1 MTVEELQIVISA
13 QTKSAKSELNSVKNE
28 VTGLKNHV
36 DKVTGSIGNSFKSI
50 RNIVAGLGI
59 ASLIKSTILGNV
71 DAAIKR
77 VDTLSNYSR
86 VMSNLGVGSVQ
97 ANASVQK
104 LSNKLIGLPTTLD
117 DASGAVQRFTSVNSN
132 ISRSTDMFLA
142 LNNAILAGG
151 ASSEIQ
157 KSALEQLSQ
166 SYAKGKPDMFEWRSA
181 MTAMPAQMKQVAE
194 AMGFVN
200 ASALGE
206 ALRNGTVSMDQFMN
220 TLMQLNTQGI
230 NGYQSFEEQARNA
243 TGGIST
249 SIANMRTAI
258 VRCMSE
264 VMNTIGQSNIAGFF
278 TNIAKA
284 INSCVPYVVAFTK
297 VVMVAVGY
305 LTALFGGKSKKLS
318 SSFGGVSNNAKKAA
332 GNTGALA
339 KKMNDASDSSQKLSK
354 GASGTGRGL
363 KKAAGN
369 ASKLKKELKGA
380 LAGFDAINNINSS
393 NGSSDPSSGGSGG
406 AGGSGGDIGGFSMD
420 DSGAEEQKGLLEEV
434 DKQLEEIKKKV
445 AEFFQPL
452 KQSWD
457 KFGAPMIAAAVY
469 AFNGVKNLLM
479 EIGKS
484 MYTVWE
490 NGTGAKTVE
499 LILKIFTNIF
509 KIIGNISQGLA
520 DAWNTAG
527 LGDSIIQ
534 HLWNIFNSIL
544 KIINEIL
551 KIVRDVTK
559 AIDWTA
565 VLGAVDVVLIIID
578 GLFSFIA
585 DNVGRI
591 LGILSVIAGLSLF
604 STLAGILGTV
614 ITQIQLAVGV
624 FSGWASLATALSGA
638 FGILPQIFASIV
650 MAVNPVNII
659 IGAVIATVVD
669 LWQKSKSFRDDIVS
683 ILGNIATI
691 VQKVFMNIVAP
702 IIDTVGKIIMD
713 FVGDVLKP
721 LWNAWENVFQSI
733 MGLLS
738 DFLKFA
744 TPIFSTILDI
754 LGPVF
759 ELALTLLRGVFDMV
773 FAAIRGIIERADKTI
788 CERVNNIREFFRN
801 LGEWMEGTFGFK
813 WKNVFETVKNAV
825 KAFRDYVG
833 PIINSLEVVFLGLTS
848 FISGVFSGNWRRAW
862 FGVRQ
867 IFESI
872 VSGLSHI
879 FKAPLNFM
887 IDRINKFL
895 SGIGKIKIPDW
906 VPGVGGKGFSIPR
919 IPRLAKGGIV
929 SASTIANIG
938 EAGTEAVIPL
948 QRNTQ
953 GLDMIAEKISERLSL
968 SQNDGTG
975 ATYVIKLVLDDGR
988 VITKMVIETIS
999 RTMKHAQES
1008 LYLTIR
1014 RWNEWQMKRKSR

>member
-1 MTVEELQIVISA
+1 M
-13 QTKSAKSELNSVKNE
+13 KNE

-206 ALRNGTVSMDQFMN
+206 ALRNGTVSMDQFMD
-220 TLMQLNTQGI
+220 TIMKLNTQGI

-243 TGGIST
+243 TGGIAT

-258 VRCMSE
+258 VRCMSD

-332 GNTGALA
+332 GNTGVLA

-393 NGSSDPSSGGSGG
+393 NGSSDPSSGDSGGSGG

-420 DSGAEEQKGLLEEV
+420 DSGAKEQKGLLEEV

-650 MAVNPVNII
+650 MAVNPVNVI

-691 VQKVFMNIVAP
+691 VQKVFLNIVAP

-713 FVGDVLKP
+713 FVETVLKP

-759 ELALTLLRGVFDMV
+759 KLALTVLRGVFDMV

-833 PIINSLEVVFLGLTS
+833 PIINSLEVVFLGLTN

-887 IDRINKFL
+887 IDGINKFL
-895 SGIGKIKIPDW
+895 SGIGKVKIPDW
-906 VPGVGGKGFSIPR
+906 VPGVGGKGFSIPK

-988 VITKMVIETIS
+988 VITKMVIDNIKDYEA
-999 RTMKHAQES
+999 RTGKPVFD
-1008 LYLTIR
+1008 Y
-1014 RWNEWQMKRKSR
+1014 

>member
-206 ALRNGTVSMDQFMN
+206 ALRNGTVSMDQFMD
-220 TLMQLNTQGI
+220 TIMKLNTQGI

-243 TGGIST
+243 TGGIAT

-258 VRCMSE
+258 VRCMSD

-339 KKMNDASDSSQKLSK
+339 KNMNDASNSSQKLSK
-354 GASGTGRGL
+354 GAGGTGSGL

-393 NGSSDPSSGGSGG
+393 NSSSDPSSGDSGGSGG

-420 DSGAEEQKGLLEEV
+420 DSGAKEQKGLLEEV

-551 KIVRDVTK
+551 KIVRDITK

-565 VLGAVDVVLIIID
+565 VLGAVDVVLGIID

-585 DNVGRI
+585 DNVGLI
-591 LGILSVIAGLSLF
+591 LGILSAIAGLSLF

-650 MAVNPVNII
+650 MAVNPVNVI

-691 VQKVFMNIVAP
+691 VQKVFLNIVAP

-713 FVGDVLKP
+713 FVETVLKP

-754 LGPVF
+754 LGPIF
-759 ELALTLLRGVFDMV
+759 KLALTLLRGVFDMV

-833 PIINSLEVVFLGLTS
+833 PIINSLEVIFMGLTN

-887 IDRINKFL
+887 IDGINKFL

-988 VITKMVIETIS
+988 VITKMVIDNIKDYEA
-999 RTMKHAQES
+999 RTGKPVFD
-1008 LYLTIR
+1008 Y
-1014 RWNEWQMKRKSR
+1014 

>member
-1 MTVEELQIVISA
+1 
-13 QTKSAKSELNSVKNE
+13 
-28 VTGLKNHV
+28 
-36 DKVTGSIGNSFKSI
+36 
-50 RNIVAGLGI
+50 
-59 ASLIKSTILGNV
+59 
-71 DAAIKR
+71 
-77 VDTLSNYSR
+77 
-86 VMSNLGVGSVQ
+86 
-97 ANASVQK
+97 
-104 LSNKLIGLPTTLD
+104 
-117 DASGAVQRFTSVNSN
+117 
-132 ISRSTDMFLA
+132 
-142 LNNAILAGG
+142 
-151 ASSEIQ
+151 
-157 KSALEQLSQ
+157 
-166 SYAKGKPDMFEWRSA
+166 
-181 MTAMPAQMKQVAE
+181 
-194 AMGFVN
+194 
-200 ASALGE
+200 
-206 ALRNGTVSMDQFMN
+206 MN
-220 TLMQLNTQGI
+220 
-230 NGYQSFEEQARNA
+230 
-243 TGGIST
+243 
-249 SIANMRTAI
+249 
-258 VRCMSE
+258 
-264 VMNTIGQSNIAGFF
+264 
-278 TNIAKA
+278 
-284 INSCVPYVVAFTK
+284 
-297 VVMVAVGY
+297 
-305 LTALFGGKSKKLS
+305 
-318 SSFGGVSNNAKKAA
+318 
-332 GNTGALA
+332 
-339 KKMNDASDSSQKLSK
+339 
-354 GASGTGRGL
+354 
-363 KKAAGN
+363 
-369 ASKLKKELKGA
+369 GA
-380 LAGFDAINNINSS
+380 LAGFDAINNINSNNS
-393 NGSSDPSSGGSGG
+393 SSDPSSGGSGG
-406 AGGSGGDIGGFSMD
+406 SGGVGGSGGIGDIGSIGADAFDTGSMT
-420 DSGAEEQKGLLEEV
+420 APLEEV

-527 LGDSIIQ
+527 LGDFIIQ
-534 HLWNIFNSIL
+534 HIWNIFNSVL

-551 KIVRDVTK
+551 KIVRDITK
-559 AIDWTA
+559 AIDWTV

-591 LGILSVIAGLSLF
+591 LGVLSVIAGLSLF
-604 STLAGILGTV
+604 STIAGILGTV
-614 ITQIQLAVGV
+614 VTQIQIAVGV

-650 MAVNPVNII
+650 MAVNPVNVI

-669 LWQKSKSFRDDIVS
+669 LWQKSKSFRNDIVS

-691 VQKVFMNIVAP
+691 VQKVFLNIVAP
-702 IIDTVGKIIMD
+702 IIDTVGKIIKD
-713 FVGDVLKP
+713 FVDMVLKP

-738 DFLKFA
+738 DFLKVA

-754 LGPVF
+754 LGPIF
-759 ELALTLLRGVFDMV
+759 ELALTVLRGTFDMV
-773 FAAIRGIIERADKTI
+773 FSAIRGIIELADKTI

-825 KAFRDYVG
+825 KAFRDYMG
-833 PIINSLEVVFLGLTS
+833 PIINSVQVIFLGLTS
-848 FISGVFSGNWRRAW
+848 FISGVFSHNWRRAW

-872 VSGLSHI
+872 TSGLVNI

-887 IDRINKFL
+887 IDGINKFL

-906 VPGVGGKGFSIPR
+906 VPGVGGNGFSIPR

-968 SQNDGTG
+968 SQNDGQG

-988 VITKMVIETIS
+988 VITKMVIDNIKDYEA
-999 RTMKHAQES
+999 RTGKPVFD
-1008 LYLTIR
+1008 Y
-1014 RWNEWQMKRKSR
+1014 

>member
-339 KKMNDASDSSQKLSK
+339 KNMNDASNSSQKLSK
-354 GASGTGRGL
+354 GAGGTGSGL

-393 NGSSDPSSGGSGG
+393 NGSSDPSSGGSGGSGG

-551 KIVRDVTK
+551 KIVRDITK
-559 AIDWTA
+559 AIDWTV
-565 VLGAVDVVLIIID
+565 VLGAVNVVLSIID

-585 DNVGRI
+585 DNVGLI
-591 LGILSVIAGLSLF
+591 LGILSAIAGLSLF

-650 MAVNPVNII
+650 MAVNPVNVI

-691 VQKVFMNIVAP
+691 VQKVFLNIVAP

-713 FVGDVLKP
+713 FVETVLKP

-754 LGPVF
+754 LGPIF
-759 ELALTLLRGVFDMV
+759 KLALTLLRGVFDMV

-825 KAFRDYVG
+825 KAFRDCMG
-833 PIINSLEVVFLGLTS
+833 PIISSVQVIFMGLTN

-887 IDRINKFL
+887 IDGINKFL

-988 VITKMVIETIS
+988 VITKMVIDNIKDYEA
-999 RTMKHAQES
+999 RTGKPVFD
-1008 LYLTIR
+1008 Y
-1014 RWNEWQMKRKSR
+1014 

>member
-339 KKMNDASDSSQKLSK
+339 KNMNDASNSSQKLSK

-393 NGSSDPSSGGSGG
+393 NGSSDPSSGGSGGSGG

-490 NGTGAKTVE
+490 NSTGAKTVE

-551 KIVRDVTK
+551 KIVRDITK
-559 AIDWTA
+559 AIDWTV
-565 VLGAVDVVLIIID
+565 VLGAVNVVLSIID

-585 DNVGRI
+585 DNVGLI
-591 LGILSVIAGLSLF
+591 LGILSAIAGLSLF

-691 VQKVFMNIVAP
+691 VQKVFLNIVAP
-702 IIDTVGKIIMD
+702 IIDTVGGIIMD
-713 FVGDVLKP
+713 FVDTVLKP

-759 ELALTLLRGVFDMV
+759 KLALTLLRGVFDMV

-833 PIINSLEVVFLGLTS
+833 PIINSLEVIFLGLTN

-887 IDRINKFL
+887 IDGINKFL

-988 VITKMVIETIS
+988 VITKMVIDNIKDYEA
-999 RTMKHAQES
+999 RTGKPVFD
-1008 LYLTIR
+1008 Y
-1014 RWNEWQMKRKSR
+1014 

>member
-59 ASLIKSTILGNV
+59 ASLIKSTILSNV

-86 VMSNLGVGSVQ
+86 VMSNLGAGSVQ
-97 ANASVQK
+97 ANASIQK

-206 ALRNGTVSMDQFMN
+206 SLRNGTVSMDQFMD
-220 TLMQLNTQGI
+220 TIMKLNTQGI

-243 TGGIST
+243 TGGIAT

-258 VRCMSE
+258 VRGMSD

-284 INSCVPYVVAFTK
+284 INSCIPYVVAFTK

-339 KKMNDASDSSQKLSK
+339 KNMNNASNSSQKLSK
-354 GASGTGRGL
+354 GASGTGSGL

-369 ASKLKKELKGA
+369 ASKLKKELNGA

-406 AGGSGGDIGGFSMD
+406 SGGVGGSGGDIGGFSMD

-551 KIVRDVTK
+551 KIVRDITK
-559 AIDWTA
+559 AIDWTI
-565 VLGAVDVVLIIID
+565 VLGAVNVVLGIID

-585 DNVGRI
+585 DNVGLI
-591 LGILSVIAGLSLF
+591 LGILSAIAGLSLF

-614 ITQIQLAVGV
+614 VTQIQLAVGI
-624 FSGWASLATALSGA
+624 FAGWTSLATALSGA

-650 MAVNPVNII
+650 MAVNPVNVI

-691 VQKVFMNIVAP
+691 VQKVFINIVAP
-702 IIDTVGKIIMD
+702 VISTVAGIIKD
-713 FVGDVLKP
+713 FVNMVLKP
-721 LWNAWENVFQSI
+721 LWNVWETVFKDI
-733 MGLLS
+733 MGIVS
-738 DFLKFA
+738 DLLKFV

-754 LGPVF
+754 LGPIF
-759 ELALTLLRGVFDMV
+759 QLSLTHLQGTFRIV
-773 FAAIRGIIERADKTI
+773 FAAIGGIIQGAGAVIHAVVDG
-788 CERVNNIREFFRN
+788 IRGFFN
-801 LGEWMEGTFGFK
+801 GLGTWMEVTFGFK
-813 WKNVFETVKNAV
+813 WKNVFEAVKNIV
-825 KAFRDYVG
+825 KAFRDYMG
-833 PIINSLEVVFLGLTS
+833 PIISSVQVIFMGLAN
-848 FISGVFSGNWRRAW
+848 FIGGVFSGNWKRAW
-862 FGVRQ
+862 LGVKQ
-867 IFESI
+867 IFEGI
-872 VSGLSHI
+872 VSGLGAI

-887 IDRINKFL
+887 IDGINKFL

-906 VPGVGGKGFSIPR
+906 VPGVGGKGFSIPK

-988 VITKMVIETIS
+988 VITKMVIDNIKDYEA
-999 RTMKHAQES
+999 RTGKPVFD
-1008 LYLTIR
+1008 Y
-1014 RWNEWQMKRKSR
+1014 

>member
-1 MTVEELQIVISA
+1 M
-13 QTKSAKSELNSVKNE
+13 KNE
-28 VTGLKNHV
+28 VTSLKNHV

-117 DASGAVQRFTSVNSN
+117 DASGAVQRFTSVNGN

-243 TGGIST
+243 TGGIAT

-297 VVMVAVGY
+297 VIMVAVGY

-339 KKMNDASDSSQKLSK
+339 KKMSDASDSSQKLSK
-354 GASGTGRGL
+354 GASGTGSGL

-393 NGSSDPSSGGSGG
+393 NGSSDPSSGGSDGSGG

-420 DSGAEEQKGLLEEV
+420 DGGAKEQKGLLEEV

-479 EIGKS
+479 DIGKS

-509 KIIGNISQGLA
+509 KIIGNITQGLA

-551 KIVRDVTK
+551 KIVRDITK
-559 AIDWTA
+559 AIDWTV
-565 VLGAVDVVLIIID
+565 VLGAVNVVLSIID

-650 MAVNPVNII
+650 MAVNPVNVI

-691 VQKVFMNIVAP
+691 VQKVFLNIVAP
-702 IIDTVGKIIMD
+702 IIDTVGRIIMD
-713 FVGDVLKP
+713 FVDTVLKP

-754 LGPVF
+754 LGPIF
-759 ELALTLLRGVFDMV
+759 KLALTLLRGVFDMV

-813 WKNVFETVKNAV
+813 WKNVFETVKNVV
-825 KAFRDYVG
+825 KVFRDFMG
-833 PIINSLEVVFLGLTS
+833 PIINSLEVIFMGLTN
-848 FISGVFSGNWRRAW
+848 FISGAFSGNWRRAW

-887 IDRINKFL
+887 IDGINKFL

-968 SQNDGTG
+968 PQNDGTG

-988 VITKMVIETIS
+988 VITKMVIDNIKDYEA
-999 RTMKHAQES
+999 RTGKPVFD
-1008 LYLTIR
+1008 Y
-1014 RWNEWQMKRKSR
+1014 

>member
-28 VTGLKNHV
+28 VTSLKNHV

-59 ASLIKSTILGNV
+59 ASLIKSTILGNI

-97 ANASVQK
+97 ANASIQK

-117 DASGAVQRFTSVNSN
+117 DASGAVQRFTSVNGN

-243 TGGIST
+243 TGGIAT

-258 VRCMSE
+258 VRGMSD

-284 INSCVPYVVAFTK
+284 INSCIPYVVAFTK

-354 GASGTGRGL
+354 GASGTGSGL

-393 NGSSDPSSGGSGG
+393 NGSSDPSSGDSGGSGG

-420 DSGAEEQKGLLEEV
+420 DSGAKEQKGLLEEV

-578 GLFSFIA
+578 KLFSFIA

-650 MAVNPVNII
+650 MAVNPVNVI

-691 VQKVFMNIVAP
+691 VQKVFLNIVAP

-713 FVGDVLKP
+713 FVDTVLKP
-721 LWNAWENVFQSI
+721 LWSAWENVFQSI

-754 LGPVF
+754 LGPIF
-759 ELALTLLRGVFDMV
+759 KLALTLLRGTFDMV
-773 FAAIRGIIERADKTI
+773 FAAIRGIIELADKTI

-825 KAFRDYVG
+825 KVFRDYVG

-887 IDRINKFL
+887 IDGINKFL
-895 SGIGKIKIPDW
+895 SSIGKIKIPDW

-988 VITKMVIETIS
+988 VITKMVIDNIKDYEA
-999 RTMKHAQES
+999 RTGKPVFD
-1008 LYLTIR
+1008 Y
-1014 RWNEWQMKRKSR
+1014 

>member
-206 ALRNGTVSMDQFMN
+206 ALRNGTVSMDQFMD
-220 TLMQLNTQGI
+220 TIMKLNTQGI

-243 TGGIST
+243 TGGIAT

-258 VRCMSE
+258 VRCMSD

-339 KKMNDASDSSQKLSK
+339 KNMNDASNSSQKLSK
-354 GASGTGRGL
+354 GAGGTGSGL

-406 AGGSGGDIGGFSMD
+406 SGGVGGSGGDIGGFSMD

-650 MAVNPVNII
+650 MAVNPVNVI

-691 VQKVFMNIVAP
+691 VQKVFLNIVAP

-713 FVGDVLKP
+713 FVETVLKP

-754 LGPVF
+754 LGPIF
-759 ELALTLLRGVFDMV
+759 KLALTLLRGVFDMV

-825 KAFRDYVG
+825 KAFRDCMG
-833 PIINSLEVVFLGLTS
+833 PIISSVQVIFMGLTN

-887 IDRINKFL
+887 IDGINKFL

-968 SQNDGTG
+968 PQNDGTG

-988 VITKMVIETIS
+988 VITKMVIDNIKDYEA
-999 RTMKHAQES
+999 RTGKPVFD
-1008 LYLTIR
+1008 Y
-1014 RWNEWQMKRKSR
+1014 

>member
-1 MTVEELQIVISA
+1 M
-13 QTKSAKSELNSVKNE
+13 KNE

-59 ASLIKSTILGNV
+59 ASLIKSTILSNV

-86 VMSNLGVGSVQ
+86 VMSNLGAGSVQ
-97 ANASVQK
+97 ANASIQK

-206 ALRNGTVSMDQFMN
+206 SLRNGTVSMDQFMD
-220 TLMQLNTQGI
+220 TIMKLNTQGI

-243 TGGIST
+243 TGGIAT

-258 VRCMSE
+258 VRGMSD

-284 INSCVPYVVAFTK
+284 INSCIPYVVAFTK

-339 KKMNDASDSSQKLSK
+339 KNMNNASNSSQKLSK
-354 GASGTGRGL
+354 GASGTGSGL

-369 ASKLKKELKGA
+369 ASKLKKELNGA

-406 AGGSGGDIGGFSMD
+406 SGGVGGSGGDIGGFSMD

-551 KIVRDVTK
+551 KIVRDITK
-559 AIDWTA
+559 AIDWTI
-565 VLGAVDVVLIIID
+565 VLGAVNVVLGIID

-585 DNVGRI
+585 DNVGLI
-591 LGILSVIAGLSLF
+591 LGILSAIAGLSLF

-614 ITQIQLAVGV
+614 VTQIQLAVGI
-624 FSGWASLATALSGA
+624 FAEWTSLATALSGA

-650 MAVNPVNII
+650 MAVNPVNVI

-691 VQKVFMNIVAP
+691 VQKVFINIVAP
-702 IIDTVGKIIMD
+702 VISTVAGIIKD
-713 FVGDVLKP
+713 FVNMVLKP
-721 LWNAWENVFQSI
+721 LWNVWETVFKDI
-733 MGLLS
+733 MGIVS
-738 DFLKFA
+738 DLLKFV

-754 LGPVF
+754 LGPIF
-759 ELALTLLRGVFDMV
+759 QLSLTHLQGTFRIV
-773 FAAIRGIIERADKTI
+773 FAAIGGIIQGAGAVIHAVVDG
-788 CERVNNIREFFRN
+788 IRGFFN
-801 LGEWMEGTFGFK
+801 GLGTWMEVTFGFK
-813 WKNVFETVKNAV
+813 WKNVFEAVKNIV
-825 KAFRDYVG
+825 KAFRDYMG
-833 PIINSLEVVFLGLTS
+833 PIISSVQVIFMGLAN
-848 FISGVFSGNWRRAW
+848 FIGGVFSGNWKRAW
-862 FGVRQ
+862 LGVKQ
-867 IFESI
+867 IFEGI
-872 VSGLSHI
+872 VSGLGAI

-887 IDRINKFL
+887 IDGINKFL

-906 VPGVGGKGFSIPR
+906 VPGVGGKGFSIPK

-988 VITKMVIETIS
+988 VITKMVIDNIKDYEA
-999 RTMKHAQES
+999 RTGKPVFD
-1008 LYLTIR
+1008 Y
-1014 RWNEWQMKRKSR
+1014 

>member
-13 QTKSAKSELNSVKNE
+13 QTKSAKSELNSVKSE
-28 VTGLKNHV
+28 VTSLKNHV

-59 ASLIKSTILGNV
+59 ASIIKSTILGNV

-86 VMSNLGVGSVQ
+86 VMSNLGADSVQ

-206 ALRNGTVSMDQFMN
+206 ALRNGKVSMDQFMD
-220 TLMQLNTQGI
+220 TIMKLNTQGI

-243 TGGIST
+243 TGGIAT

-258 VRCMSE
+258 VRGMSD

-284 INSCVPYVVAFTK
+284 INSCIPYVVAFTK

-339 KKMNDASDSSQKLSK
+339 KNMNSASNSSQKLSK
-354 GASGTGRGL
+354 GASGTGSGL

-369 ASKLKKELKGA
+369 ASKLKKELNGA

-393 NGSSDPSSGGSGG
+393 NSSSDPSSGGSDGSGG

-420 DSGAEEQKGLLEEV
+420 DSDAKEQKGLLEEV
-434 DKQLEEIKKKV
+434 DQQLEEIKKKV

-520 DAWNTAG
+520 DAWNTFG

-591 LGILSVIAGLSLF
+591 LGVLSAIAGLSLF
-604 STLAGILGTV
+604 STIAGILGTV
-614 ITQIQLAVGV
+614 VTQIQLAVGI
-624 FSGWASLATALSGA
+624 FAGWTSLATAFSGA

-650 MAVNPVNII
+650 MAIDPVTVI
-659 IGAVIATVVD
+659 IGLVIATVVD
-669 LWQKSKSFRDDIVS
+669 LWNKSKSFRDDIVS

-691 VQKVFMNIVAP
+691 VQKVFLNIVAP
-702 IIDTVGKIIMD
+702 IIETVGDIIGD
-713 FVGDVLKP
+713 FVDMVLKP

-733 MGLLS
+733 MGLVS
-738 DFLKFA
+738 DFLKFV

-759 ELALTLLRGVFDMV
+759 KLALTILKGVFDIV
-773 FAAIRGIIERADKTI
+773 FAAIGGIVERVGKTI

-813 WKNVFETVKNAV
+813 WKNVFETVKNVV
-825 KAFRDYVG
+825 KAFRDYMG
-833 PIINSLEVVFLGLTS
+833 PIINSVQVIFMGLAN
-848 FISGVFSGNWRRAW
+848 FIGGVFSGNWRKAW
-862 FGVRQ
+862 VGVKQ
-867 IFESI
+867 IFEGI
-872 VSGLSHI
+872 VSGLGNI

-887 IDRINKFL
+887 IDGINKFL
-895 SGIGKIKIPDW
+895 SGIGKVKIPDW
-906 VPGVGGKGFSIPR
+906 VPGVGGKGFSIPK

-968 SQNDGTG
+968 SQNDGQG

-988 VITKMVIETIS
+988 VITKMVIDNIKDYEA
-999 RTMKHAQES
+999 RTGKPVFD
-1008 LYLTIR
+1008 Y
-1014 RWNEWQMKRKSR
+1014 

>member
-59 ASLIKSTILGNV
+59 ASLIKSTILGNI

-86 VMSNLGVGSVQ
+86 VMSNLGADSVQ

-117 DASGAVQRFTSVNSN
+117 DASGAVQRFTAVNGN

-243 TGGIST
+243 TGGIAT

-258 VRCMSE
+258 VRGMSD

-284 INSCVPYVVAFTK
+284 INSCIPYVVAFTK

-354 GASGTGRGL
+354 GASGTGSGL

-369 ASKLKKELKGA
+369 ASKLKKELNGA

-393 NGSSDPSSGGSGG
+393 NSSSDPSSGGSDGSGG

-420 DSGAEEQKGLLEEV
+420 DSGAKEQKGLLEEV

-490 NGTGAKTVE
+490 NGTGAKTIE

-520 DAWNTAG
+520 DAWNSFG
-527 LGDSIIQ
+527 LGDLIIQ
-534 HLWNIFNSIL
+534 RLWNIFNSIL

-551 KIVRDVTK
+551 KIVRDITK
-559 AIDWTA
+559 AINWT
-565 VLGAVDVVLIIID
+565 VVLVAVYGVLSIID

-585 DNVGRI
+585 DNVG
-591 LGILSVIAGLSLF
+591 LILSILSAIAGLSLF

-650 MAVNPVNII
+650 MAVNPVNVI
-659 IGAVIATVVD
+659 IGAVIATVAD
-669 LWQKSKSFRDDIVS
+669 LWKKSEDFRDDIVS

-691 VQKVFMNIVAP
+691 VQKVFLNIVAP
-702 IIDTVGKIIMD
+702 IIDTVGKIIDD
-713 FVGDVLKP
+713 FVETVLTP

-754 LGPVF
+754 LGPIF
-759 ELALTLLRGVFDMV
+759 KLALTLLRGTFDMV
-773 FAAIRGIIERADKTI
+773 FAAIRGIIELADKTI
-788 CERVNNIREFFRN
+788 CERVNSIREFFRN

-813 WKNVFETVKNAV
+813 WKNVFETVKNV
-825 KAFRDYVG
+825 VRAFRDYMG

-867 IFESI
+867 IFEGI
-872 VSGLSHI
+872 VSGLENI

-887 IDRINKFL
+887 IDGINKFL

-906 VPGVGGKGFSIPR
+906 VPGVGGKGFSVPK

-988 VITKMVIETIS
+988 VITKMVIDNIKDYEA
-999 RTMKHAQES
+999 RTGKPVFD
-1008 LYLTIR
+1008 Y
-1014 RWNEWQMKRKSR
+1014 

>member
-206 ALRNGTVSMDQFMN
+206 ALRNGTVSMDQFMD
-220 TLMQLNTQGI
+220 TIMKLNTQGI

-243 TGGIST
+243 TGGIAT

-406 AGGSGGDIGGFSMD
+406 SGGAGGSGGDIGGFSMD

-469 AFNGVKNLLM
+469 AFNGVKNLLS

-650 MAVNPVNII
+650 MAVNPVNVI

-691 VQKVFMNIVAP
+691 VQKVFLNIVAP

-713 FVGDVLKP
+713 FVETVLKP

-754 LGPVF
+754 LGPIF

-887 IDRINKFL
+887 IDGINKFL

-968 SQNDGTG
+968 PQNDGTG

-988 VITKMVIETIS
+988 VITKMVIDNIKDYEA
-999 RTMKHAQES
+999 RTGKPVFD
-1008 LYLTIR
+1008 Y
-1014 RWNEWQMKRKSR
+1014 

>member
-13 QTKSAKSELNSVKNE
+13 QTKSAKSELNSVKSE
-28 VTGLKNHV
+28 VTSLKNHV

-59 ASLIKSTILGNV
+59 ASLIKSTILGNI

-97 ANASVQK
+97 ANASIQK

-117 DASGAVQRFTSVNSN
+117 DASGAVQRFTSVNGN

-243 TGGIST
+243 TGGIAT

-258 VRCMSE
+258 VRCMSD

-339 KKMNDASDSSQKLSK
+339 KNMNDASNSSQKLSK
-354 GASGTGRGL
+354 GAGGTGSGL

-369 ASKLKKELKGA
+369 ASKLKKELNGA

-393 NGSSDPSSGGSGG
+393 NSSSDPSSGGSGG
-406 AGGSGGDIGGFSMD
+406 SGGVGGSGGDIGGFSMD
-420 DSGAEEQKGLLEEV
+420 DSGAKEQKGLLEEV

-551 KIVRDVTK
+551 KIVRDITK
-559 AIDWTA
+559 AINWT
-565 VLGAVDVVLIIID
+565 VVLVAVNGVLSIID

-585 DNVGRI
+585 DNVGLILRI
-591 LGILSVIAGLSLF
+591 LSAIAGLSLF

-614 ITQIQLAVGV
+614 ITQIQLAVGI
-624 FSGWASLATALSGA
+624 FAGWTSLATALSGA

-650 MAVNPVNII
+650 MAVNPVTVI
-659 IGAVIATVVD
+659 IGVVIATVVD

-691 VQKVFMNIVAP
+691 VQKVFLNIVAP

-733 MGLLS
+733 MGLVS
-738 DFLKFA
+738 DFLKFV

-759 ELALTLLRGVFDMV
+759 KLALTILRGVFDMV
-773 FAAIRGIIERADKTI
+773 FAAIRGIIELAGKTI
-788 CERVNNIREFFRN
+788 CERVNNIRDFFRN

-813 WKNVFETVKNAV
+813 WKNVFETVKNVV
-825 KAFRDYVG
+825 KVFRDFMG

-848 FISGVFSGNWRRAW
+848 FISGVFSNNWRRAW

-867 IFESI
+867 IFEGI
-872 VSGLSHI
+872 VSGLEHI

-887 IDRINKFL
+887 IDGINKFL

-953 GLDMIAEKISERLSL
+953 GLDMIAERLIERMPV
-968 SQNDGTG
+968 QEGGGN
-975 ATYVIKLVLDDGR
+975 ATYVINLVLEDGK
-988 VITKMVIETIS
+988 VITKMVIDNIKDYEA
-999 RTMKHAQES
+999 RTGKPVFD
-1008 LYLTIR
+1008 Y
-1014 RWNEWQMKRKSR
+1014 

>member
-284 INSCVPYVVAFTK
+284 INSCIPYVVAFTK

-339 KKMNDASDSSQKLSK
+339 KNMNDASNSSQKLSK
-354 GASGTGRGL
+354 GAGGTGSGL

-393 NGSSDPSSGGSGG
+393 NGSSDPSSGGSGGSGG

-534 HLWNIFNSIL
+534 HLWNMFNSIL

-551 KIVRDVTK
+551 KIVRDITK
-559 AIDWTA
+559 AIDWTV
-565 VLGAVDVVLIIID
+565 VLGAVNVVLSIID

-585 DNVGRI
+585 DNVGLI
-591 LGILSVIAGLSLF
+591 LGILSAIAGLSLF

-650 MAVNPVNII
+650 MAVNPVNVI

-691 VQKVFMNIVAP
+691 VQKVFLNIVAP

-754 LGPVF
+754 LGPIF
-759 ELALTLLRGVFDMV
+759 KLALTVLRGVFDMV

-825 KAFRDYVG
+825 KAFRDCVG
-833 PIINSLEVVFLGLTS
+833 PIINSLEVIFLGLTN

-887 IDRINKFL
+887 IDGINKFL

-906 VPGVGGKGFSIPR
+906 VPGVGGKGFSIPK

-988 VITKMVIETIS
+988 VITKMVIDNIKDYEA
-999 RTMKHAQES
+999 RTGKPVFD
-1008 LYLTIR
+1008 Y
-1014 RWNEWQMKRKSR
+1014 

>member
-28 VTGLKNHV
+28 VTSLKNHV

-206 ALRNGTVSMDQFMN
+206 ALRNGTVSMDQFMD
-220 TLMQLNTQGI
+220 TIMKLNTQGI

-243 TGGIST
+243 TGGIAT

-258 VRCMSE
+258 VRCMSD

-339 KKMNDASDSSQKLSK
+339 KNMNDASNSSQKLSK
-354 GASGTGRGL
+354 GAGGTGSGL

-393 NGSSDPSSGGSGG
+393 NSSSDPSSGGSGGSGG

-551 KIVRDVTK
+551 KIVRDITK
-559 AIDWTA
+559 AIDWTV
-565 VLGAVDVVLIIID
+565 VLGAVNVVLGIID

-591 LGILSVIAGLSLF
+591 LGILSAIAGLSLF
-604 STLAGILGTV
+604 STLAGILSTV

-650 MAVNPVNII
+650 MAVNPVNVI

-691 VQKVFMNIVAP
+691 VQKVFLNIVAP

-713 FVGDVLKP
+713 FVETVLKP

-754 LGPVF
+754 LGPIF
-759 ELALTLLRGVFDMV
+759 KLALTVLRGVFDMV

-813 WKNVFETVKNAV
+813 WKNVFETVKNVV
-825 KAFRDYVG
+825 KAFRDFMG
-833 PIINSLEVVFLGLTS
+833 PIINSLEVIFMGLTN
-848 FISGVFSGNWRRAW
+848 FIGGVFSGNWRRAW

-887 IDRINKFL
+887 IDGINKFL

-988 VITKMVIETIS
+988 VITKMVIDNIKDYEA
-999 RTMKHAQES
+999 RTGKPVFD
-1008 LYLTIR
+1008 Y
-1014 RWNEWQMKRKSR
+1014 

>member
-28 VTGLKNHV
+28 VTSLKNHV

-206 ALRNGTVSMDQFMN
+206 ALRNGTVSMDQFMD
-220 TLMQLNTQGI
+220 TIMKLNTQGI

-243 TGGIST
+243 TGGIAT

-258 VRCMSE
+258 VRCMSD

-354 GASGTGRGL
+354 GASGTGSGL

-369 ASKLKKELKGA
+369 ASKLKKELNGA

-393 NGSSDPSSGGSGG
+393 NSSSDPSSGGSGGSGG

-650 MAVNPVNII
+650 MAVNPVNVI

-691 VQKVFMNIVAP
+691 VQKVFLNIVAP
-702 IIDTVGKIIMD
+702 IIDTVGGIIKD
-713 FVGDVLKP
+713 FVDTVLKP
-721 LWNAWENVFQSI
+721 LWSAWENVFQSI

-754 LGPVF
+754 LGPIF
-759 ELALTLLRGVFDMV
+759 KLALTLLRGVFDMV

-825 KAFRDYVG
+825 KAFRDCMG
-833 PIINSLEVVFLGLTS
+833 PIISSVQVIFMGLTN

-887 IDRINKFL
+887 IDGINKFL

-988 VITKMVIETIS
+988 VITKMVIDNIKDYEA
-999 RTMKHAQES
+999 RTGKPVFD
-1008 LYLTIR
+1008 Y
-1014 RWNEWQMKRKSR
+1014 

>member
-305 LTALFGGKSKKLS
+305 LTTLFGGKSKKLS

-339 KKMNDASDSSQKLSK
+339 KNMNDASNSSQKLSK

-406 AGGSGGDIGGFSMD
+406 SGGAGGSGGIGYIGSIGADAFDTGSMT
-420 DSGAEEQKGLLEEV
+420 APLEEV

-551 KIVRDVTK
+551 KIVRDITK
-559 AIDWTA
+559 AIDWTV
-565 VLGAVDVVLIIID
+565 VLGAVNVVLSIID

-585 DNVGRI
+585 DNVGLI
-591 LGILSVIAGLSLF
+591 LGILSAIAGLSLF

-650 MAVNPVNII
+650 MAVNPVNVI

-669 LWQKSKSFRDDIVS
+669 LWQKSKIFRDDIVS

-691 VQKVFMNIVAP
+691 VQKVFLNIVAP

-713 FVGDVLKP
+713 FVETVLKP

-754 LGPVF
+754 LGPIF
-759 ELALTLLRGVFDMV
+759 KLALTLLRGVFDMV

-825 KAFRDYVG
+825 KAFRDCMG
-833 PIINSLEVVFLGLTS
+833 PIISSVQVIFMGLTN

-887 IDRINKFL
+887 IDGINKFL

-968 SQNDGTG
+968 PQNDGTG

-988 VITKMVIETIS
+988 VITKMVIDNIKDYEA
-999 RTMKHAQES
+999 RTGKPVFD
-1008 LYLTIR
+1008 Y
-1014 RWNEWQMKRKSR
+1014 

>member
-28 VTGLKNHV
+28 VTSLKNHV

-117 DASGAVQRFTSVNSN
+117 DASGAVQRFTSVNGN

-243 TGGIST
+243 TGGIAT

-297 VVMVAVGY
+297 VIMVAVGY

-339 KKMNDASDSSQKLSK
+339 KKMSDASDSSQKLSK
-354 GASGTGRGL
+354 GASGTGSGL

-393 NGSSDPSSGGSGG
+393 NGSSDPSSGGSDGSGG

-420 DSGAEEQKGLLEEV
+420 DGGAKEQKGLLEEV

-479 EIGKS
+479 DIGKS

-490 NGTGAKTVE
+490 NGIGAKTVE

-509 KIIGNISQGLA
+509 KIIGNITQGLA

-551 KIVRDVTK
+551 KIVRDITK
-559 AIDWTA
+559 AIDWTV
-565 VLGAVDVVLIIID
+565 VLGAVNVVLSIID

-650 MAVNPVNII
+650 MAVNPVNVI

-691 VQKVFMNIVAP
+691 VQKVFLNIVAP
-702 IIDTVGKIIMD
+702 IIDTVGRIIMD
-713 FVGDVLKP
+713 FVDTVLKP

-754 LGPVF
+754 LGPIF
-759 ELALTLLRGVFDMV
+759 KLALTLLRGVFDMV

-813 WKNVFETVKNAV
+813 WKNVFETVKNVV
-825 KAFRDYVG
+825 KVFRDFMG
-833 PIINSLEVVFLGLTS
+833 PIINSLEVIFMGLTN

-887 IDRINKFL
+887 IDGINKFL

-988 VITKMVIETIS
+988 VITKMVIDNIKDYEA
-999 RTMKHAQES
+999 RTGKPVFD
-1008 LYLTIR
+1008 Y
-1014 RWNEWQMKRKSR
+1014 

>member
-59 ASLIKSTILGNV
+59 ASLIKSTILSNV

-86 VMSNLGVGSVQ
+86 VMSNLGAGSVQ
-97 ANASVQK
+97 ANASIQK

-206 ALRNGTVSMDQFMN
+206 ALRNGTVSMDQFMD
-220 TLMQLNTQGI
+220 TIMKLNTQGI

-243 TGGIST
+243 TGGIAT

-258 VRCMSE
+258 VRGMAD

-284 INSCVPYVVAFTK
+284 INSCIPYVVAFTK

-339 KKMNDASDSSQKLSK
+339 KNMNNASNSSQKLSK
-354 GASGTGRGL
+354 GASGTGSGL

-369 ASKLKKELKGA
+369 ASKLKKELNGA

-393 NGSSDPSSGGSGG
+393 NGSSDPSSGDSGGSGG

-457 KFGAPMIAAAVY
+457 KFGAPMIAAAVF
-469 AFNGVKNLLM
+469 AFSGIRSLLS

-551 KIVRDVTK
+551 KIVRDITK
-559 AIDWTA
+559 AIDWTV
-565 VLGAVDVVLIIID
+565 VLGAVNVVLGIID

-585 DNVGRI
+585 DNVGLI
-591 LGILSVIAGLSLF
+591 LGILSAIAGLSLF

-614 ITQIQLAVGV
+614 VTQIQLAVGI
-624 FSGWASLATALSGA
+624 FAGWTSLATALSGA

-650 MAVNPVNII
+650 MAVNPVNVI

-669 LWQKSKSFRDDIVS
+669 LWQKSKSFRDDVVS

-691 VQKVFMNIVAP
+691 VKKVFINIVAP
-702 IIDTVGKIIMD
+702 VISTVAGIIKD
-713 FVGDVLKP
+713 FVNMVLKP
-721 LWNAWENVFQSI
+721 LWNVWETVFKDI
-733 MGLLS
+733 MGIVS
-738 DFLKFA
+738 DLLKFV

-754 LGPVF
+754 LGPIF
-759 ELALTLLRGVFDMV
+759 QLSLTQLQGTFRIV
-773 FAAIRGIIERADKTI
+773 FAAIGGIIQGAGAVIHTVVDG
-788 CERVNNIREFFRN
+788 IRGFFN
-801 LGEWMEGTFGFK
+801 GLGTWMEGTFGFK
-813 WKNVFETVKNAV
+813 WKNVFEAVKNIV
-825 KAFRDYVG
+825 KAFRDYMG
-833 PIINSLEVVFLGLTS
+833 PIISSVQVIFMGLAN
-848 FISGVFSGNWRRAW
+848 FIGGVFSGNWKRAW
-862 FGVRQ
+862 LGVKQ
-867 IFESI
+867 IFEGI
-872 VSGLSHI
+872 VSGLGAI

-887 IDRINKFL
+887 IDGINKFL

-906 VPGVGGKGFSIPR
+906 VPGVGGKGFSIPK

-988 VITKMVIETIS
+988 VITKMVIDNIKDYEA
-999 RTMKHAQES
+999 RTGKPVFD
-1008 LYLTIR
+1008 Y
-1014 RWNEWQMKRKSR
+1014 

>member
-206 ALRNGTVSMDQFMN
+206 ALRNGTVSMDQFMD
-220 TLMQLNTQGI
+220 TIMKLNTQGI

-354 GASGTGRGL
+354 GASGTGSGL

-393 NGSSDPSSGGSGG
+393 NGSSDPSSGDSGGSGG

-650 MAVNPVNII
+650 MAVNPVNVI

-669 LWQKSKSFRDDIVS
+669 LWQKSKSFRDDLVS

-691 VQKVFMNIVAP
+691 VQKVFLNIVAP
-702 IIDTVGKIIMD
+702 IIDTVGEIIMD
-713 FVGDVLKP
+713 FVCDVLKP

-773 FAAIRGIIERADKTI
+773 FAAIRGIIECADKTI

-833 PIINSLEVVFLGLTS
+833 PIINSLEVVFLGLTN

-887 IDRINKFL
+887 IDGINKFL

-988 VITKMVIETIS
+988 VITKMVIDNIKDYEA
-999 RTMKHAQES
+999 RTGKPVFD
-1008 LYLTIR
+1008 Y
-1014 RWNEWQMKRKSR
+1014 

>member
-206 ALRNGTVSMDQFMN
+206 ALRNGTVSMDQFMD
-220 TLMQLNTQGI
+220 TIMKLNTQGI

-243 TGGIST
+243 TGGIAT

-258 VRCMSE
+258 VRCMSD

-284 INSCVPYVVAFTK
+284 INFCVPYVVAFTK

-339 KKMNDASDSSQKLSK
+339 KNMNDASNSSQKLSK
-354 GASGTGRGL
+354 GAGGTGSGL

-393 NGSSDPSSGGSGG
+393 NGSSDPSSGDSGGSGG

-534 HLWNIFNSIL
+534 HIWNIFNSIL

-551 KIVRDVTK
+551 KIVRDITK

-650 MAVNPVNII
+650 MAVNPVNVI

-691 VQKVFMNIVAP
+691 VQKVFLNIVAP

-713 FVGDVLKP
+713 FVETVLKP

-754 LGPVF
+754 LGPIF
-759 ELALTLLRGVFDMV
+759 KLALTVLRGVFDMV

-825 KAFRDYVG
+825 KAFRDYMG
-833 PIINSLEVVFLGLTS
+833 PIINSLQVVFLGLTS
-848 FISGVFSGNWRRAW
+848 FISGVFSHNWRRAW
-862 FGVRQ
+862 LGVRQ

-872 VSGLSHI
+872 TSGLVNI

-887 IDRINKFL
+887 IDGINKFL

-906 VPGVGGKGFSIPR
+906 VPGVGGKGFSIPK

-988 VITKMVIETIS
+988 VITKMVIDNIKDYEA
-999 RTMKHAQES
+999 RTGKPVFD
-1008 LYLTIR
+1008 Y
-1014 RWNEWQMKRKSR
+1014 

>member
-86 VMSNLGVGSVQ
+86 VMSNLGADSVQ

-117 DASGAVQRFTSVNSN
+117 DASGAVQRFTAVNGN

-206 ALRNGTVSMDQFMN
+206 ALRNGRVSMDQFMN

-230 NGYQSFEEQARNA
+230 NGYQSFEEQAKNA
-243 TGGIST
+243 TGGIAT

-258 VRCMSE
+258 VRGMSD

-284 INSCVPYVVAFTK
+284 INSCIPYVVAFTK
-297 VVMVAVGY
+297 VVMTAVGY

-354 GASGTGRGL
+354 GASGTGSGL

-369 ASKLKKELKGA
+369 ASKLKKELNGA

-393 NGSSDPSSGGSGG
+393 NSSSDPSSGGSGG
-406 AGGSGGDIGGFSMD
+406 SGGSSGGDIGGFSMD
-420 DSGAEEQKGLLEEV
+420 DSGAEEQKGLLEQV

-445 AEFFQPL
+445 AEFFEPL

-490 NGTGAKTVE
+490 NGTGAKTIE

-520 DAWNTAG
+520 DAWNTFG
-527 LGDSIIQ
+527 LGDLIIQ

-551 KIVRDVTK
+551 KIVRDITK
-559 AIDWTA
+559 AINWT
-565 VLGAVDVVLIIID
+565 VVLVAVYGVLSIID

-585 DNVGRI
+585 DNVG
-591 LGILSVIAGLSLF
+591 LILSILSAIAGLSLF

-638 FGILPQIFASIV
+638 FGLLPQIFASIV
-650 MAVNPVNII
+650 MAVNPVNVI
-659 IGAVIATVVD
+659 IGAVIATVAD
-669 LWQKSKSFRDDIVS
+669 LWKKSEDFRDDIVS

-691 VQKVFMNIVAP
+691 VQKVFLNIVAP
-702 IIDTVGKIIMD
+702 IIDTVGGIIKD
-713 FVGDVLKP
+713 FVDSVLKP

-733 MGLLS
+733 MGLVS
-738 DFLKFA
+738 DFLKFV

-754 LGPVF
+754 LGPIF
-759 ELALTLLRGVFDMV
+759 RLALTVLRGVFDMV
-773 FAAIRGIIERADKTI
+773 FAAIRGIIELADKTI

-813 WKNVFETVKNAV
+813 WKNVFETVKNVV
-825 KAFRDYVG
+825 KVFRDFMG

-848 FISGVFSGNWRRAW
+848 FISGVFSNNWRRAW

-867 IFESI
+867 IFEGI
-872 VSGLSHI
+872 VSGLEHI

-887 IDRINKFL
+887 IDGINKFL

-988 VITKMVIETIS
+988 VITKMVIDNIKDYEA
-999 RTMKHAQES
+999 RTGKPVFD
-1008 LYLTIR
+1008 Y
-1014 RWNEWQMKRKSR
+1014 

>member
-339 KKMNDASDSSQKLSK
+339 KNMNDASNSSQKLSK

-393 NGSSDPSSGGSGG
+393 NGSSDPSSGGSGGSGG

-534 HLWNIFNSIL
+534 HLWNMFNSIL

-551 KIVRDVTK
+551 KIVRDITK
-559 AIDWTA
+559 AIDWTV
-565 VLGAVDVVLIIID
+565 VLGAVNVVLSIID

-691 VQKVFMNIVAP
+691 VQKVFLNIVAP

-713 FVGDVLKP
+713 FVETVLKP

-754 LGPVF
+754 LGPIF
-759 ELALTLLRGVFDMV
+759 KLALTLLRGVFDMV

-833 PIINSLEVVFLGLTS
+833 PIINSLEVIFLGLTN

-887 IDRINKFL
+887 IDGINKFL

-988 VITKMVIETIS
+988 VITKMVIDNIKDYEA
-999 RTMKHAQES
+999 RTGKPVFD
-1008 LYLTIR
+1008 Y
-1014 RWNEWQMKRKSR
+1014 

>member
-86 VMSNLGVGSVQ
+86 VMSNLSVGSVQ

-258 VRCMSE
+258 VRCMSD

-339 KKMNDASDSSQKLSK
+339 KKMNDASNSSQKLSK
-354 GASGTGRGL
+354 GASGTGSGL

-393 NGSSDPSSGGSGG
+393 NGSSDPSSGDSGGSGG

-420 DSGAEEQKGLLEEV
+420 DSGAKEQKGLLEEV

-445 AEFFQPL
+445 AEFFEPL

-650 MAVNPVNII
+650 MAVNPVNVI

-691 VQKVFMNIVAP
+691 VQKVFLNIVAP

-713 FVGDVLKP
+713 FVETVLKP

-754 LGPVF
+754 LGPIF
-759 ELALTLLRGVFDMV
+759 KLALTVLRGVFDMV

-813 WKNVFETVKNAV
+813 WKNVFETVKNVV
-825 KAFRDYVG
+825 KAFRDYMG

-887 IDRINKFL
+887 IDGINKFL

-988 VITKMVIETIS
+988 VITKMVIDNIKDYEA
-999 RTMKHAQES
+999 RTGKPVFD
-1008 LYLTIR
+1008 Y
-1014 RWNEWQMKRKSR
+1014 

>member
-1 MTVEELQIVISA
+1 MISA
-13 QTKSAKSELNSVKNE
+13 QTKSAKSELNSVKSE
-28 VTGLKNHV
+28 VTSLKNHV

-59 ASLIKSTILGNV
+59 ASIIKSTILGNV

-86 VMSNLGVGSVQ
+86 VMSNLGADSVQ

-206 ALRNGTVSMDQFMN
+206 ALRNGRVSMDQFMN

-243 TGGIST
+243 TGGIAT
-249 SIANMRTAI
+249 SITNMRTAI
-258 VRCMSE
+258 VRGMSD

-284 INSCVPYVVAFTK
+284 INSCIPYVVAFTK

-339 KKMNDASDSSQKLSK
+339 KNMNNASNSSQKLSK
-354 GASGTGRGL
+354 GASGTGSGL

-369 ASKLKKELKGA
+369 ASKLKKELNGA

-393 NGSSDPSSGGSGG
+393 NSSSDPSSGGSGG
-406 AGGSGGDIGGFSMD
+406 SGVAGGSGGDIGGFSMD

-457 KFGAPMIAAAVY
+457 KFGAPMIAAAVF
-469 AFNGVKNLLM
+469 AFSGIRSLLS

-551 KIVRDVTK
+551 KIVRDITK
-559 AIDWTA
+559 AIDWTI
-565 VLGAVDVVLIIID
+565 VLGAVNVVLGIID

-585 DNVGRI
+585 DNVGLI
-591 LGILSVIAGLSLF
+591 LGILSAIAGLSLF
-604 STLAGILGTV
+604 STIAGILGTV
-614 ITQIQLAVGV
+614 VTQIQLAVGI
-624 FSGWASLATALSGA
+624 FAGWTSLATALSGA

-650 MAVNPVNII
+650 MAINPVTVI
-659 IGAVIATVVD
+659 IGVVIATVVD
-669 LWQKSKSFRDDIVS
+669 LWNKSKSFRNDIVS

-691 VQKVFMNIVAP
+691 VQKVFLTIVAP
-702 IIDTVGKIIMD
+702 IIDTVGKIIED
-713 FVGDVLKP
+713 FVDMVLKP

-738 DFLKFA
+738 DFLKVA

-759 ELALTLLRGVFDMV
+759 ELALTVLRGTFDMV
-773 FAAIRGIIERADKTI
+773 FSAIRGIIELAGKTI

-825 KAFRDYVG
+825 KVFRDYVG

-848 FISGVFSGNWRRAW
+848 FISGVFSNNWRRAW

-867 IFESI
+867 IFEGI
-872 VSGLSHI
+872 VSGLKNI

-887 IDRINKFL
+887 IDGINKFL

-906 VPGVGGKGFSIPR
+906 VPGVGGKGFSIPK

-968 SQNDGTG
+968 SQNDGQG

-988 VITKMVIETIS
+988 VITKMVIDNIKDYEA
-999 RTMKHAQES
+999 RTGKPVFD
-1008 LYLTIR
+1008 Y
-1014 RWNEWQMKRKSR
+1014 

>member
-206 ALRNGTVSMDQFMN
+206 ALRNGTVSMDQFMD
-220 TLMQLNTQGI
+220 TIMKLNTQGI

-243 TGGIST
+243 TGGIAT

-258 VRCMSE
+258 VRCMSD

-339 KKMNDASDSSQKLSK
+339 KKMNDASNSSQKLSK
-354 GASGTGRGL
+354 GASGTGSGL

-393 NGSSDPSSGGSGG
+393 NGSSDPSSGDSGGSGG

-420 DSGAEEQKGLLEEV
+420 DSGAKEQKGLLEEV

-551 KIVRDVTK
+551 KIVRDITK
-559 AIDWTA
+559 AIDWTV
-565 VLGAVDVVLIIID
+565 VLGAVNVVLGIID

-585 DNVGRI
+585 DNVGLI
-591 LGILSVIAGLSLF
+591 LGILSAIAGLSLF

-614 ITQIQLAVGV
+614 VTQIQLAVGI
-624 FSGWASLATALSGA
+624 FAGWASLATALSGA

-650 MAVNPVNII
+650 MAVNPVNVI

-691 VQKVFMNIVAP
+691 VQKVFINIVAP
-702 IIDTVGKIIMD
+702 VISTVAGIIKD
-713 FVGDVLKP
+713 FVNMVLKP
-721 LWNAWENVFQSI
+721 LWNVWETVFKDI
-733 MGLLS
+733 MGIVS
-738 DFLKFA
+738 DLLKFV

-754 LGPVF
+754 LGPIF
-759 ELALTLLRGVFDMV
+759 QLSLTHLQGTFRIV
-773 FAAIRGIIERADKTI
+773 FAAIGGIIQGAGAVIHAVVDG
-788 CERVNNIREFFRN
+788 IRGFFN
-801 LGEWMEGTFGFK
+801 GLGTWMEGTFGFK

-833 PIINSLEVVFLGLTS
+833 PIINSLEVIFLGLTS

-862 FGVRQ
+862 FGVKQ
-867 IFESI
+867 IFEGI

-887 IDRINKFL
+887 IDGINKFL
-895 SGIGKIKIPDW
+895 SGIGKVKIPDW

-988 VITKMVIETIS
+988 VITKMVIDNIKDYEA
-999 RTMKHAQES
+999 RTGKPVFD
-1008 LYLTIR
+1008 Y
-1014 RWNEWQMKRKSR
+1014 

>member
-28 VTGLKNHV
+28 VTSLKNHV

-59 ASLIKSTILGNV
+59 ASLIKSTILGNI

-97 ANASVQK
+97 ANASIQK

-117 DASGAVQRFTSVNSN
+117 DASGAVQRFTSVNGN

-243 TGGIST
+243 TGGIAT

-258 VRCMSE
+258 VRCMSD

-297 VVMVAVGY
+297 VIMVAVGY

-354 GASGTGRGL
+354 GASGTGSGL

-393 NGSSDPSSGGSGG
+393 NGSSDPSSGGSDGSGG

-420 DSGAEEQKGLLEEV
+420 DSGAKEQKGLLEEV

-551 KIVRDVTK
+551 KMVRDITK
-559 AIDWTA
+559 AIDWTV
-565 VLGAVDVVLIIID
+565 VLGAVNVVLGIID

-585 DNVGRI
+585 DNVGLI
-591 LGILSVIAGLSLF
+591 LGILSAIAGLSLF

-614 ITQIQLAVGV
+614 ITQIQIAVGV

-650 MAVNPVNII
+650 MAVNPVNVI

-691 VQKVFMNIVAP
+691 VQKVFLNIVAP
-702 IIDTVGKIIMD
+702 IIDTVGKIIDD
-713 FVGDVLKP
+713 FVETVLTP

-733 MGLLS
+733 MGLVS
-738 DFLKFA
+738 DFLKFV

-754 LGPVF
+754 LGPIF
-759 ELALTLLRGVFDMV
+759 KLALTLLRGVFDMV

-813 WKNVFETVKNAV
+813 WKNVFETVKNVV
-825 KAFRDYVG
+825 KVFRDFMG
-833 PIINSLEVVFLGLTS
+833 PIINSLEVIFMGLTN

-887 IDRINKFL
+887 IDGINKFL

-968 SQNDGTG
+968 SQNDVTG

-988 VITKMVIETIS
+988 VITKMVIDNIKDYEA
-999 RTMKHAQES
+999 RTGKPVFD
-1008 LYLTIR
+1008 Y
-1014 RWNEWQMKRKSR
+1014 

>member
-206 ALRNGTVSMDQFMN
+206 ALRNGTVSMDQFMD
-220 TLMQLNTQGI
+220 TIMQLNTQGI

-339 KKMNDASDSSQKLSK
+339 KNMNDASNSSQKLSK
-354 GASGTGRGL
+354 GAGGTGSGL

-393 NGSSDPSSGGSGG
+393 NGSSDPSSGDSGGSGG

-420 DSGAEEQKGLLEEV
+420 DSGAKEQKGLLEEV

-445 AEFFQPL
+445 AEFFEPL

-527 LGDSIIQ
+527 LGDFIIQ
-534 HLWNIFNSIL
+534 HIWNIFNSVL

-551 KIVRDVTK
+551 KIVRDITK
-559 AIDWTA
+559 AIDWTV

-591 LGILSVIAGLSLF
+591 LGVLSVIAGLSLF
-604 STLAGILGTV
+604 STIAGILGTV
-614 ITQIQLAVGV
+614 VTQIQIAVGV

-650 MAVNPVNII
+650 MAVNPVNVI

-669 LWQKSKSFRDDIVS
+669 LWQKSKSFRNDIVS

-691 VQKVFMNIVAP
+691 VQKVFLNIVAP
-702 IIDTVGKIIMD
+702 IIDTVGGIIDD
-713 FVGDVLKP
+713 FVDMVLKP
-721 LWNAWENVFQSI
+721 LWDAWENVFQSI

-754 LGPVF
+754 LGPIF
-759 ELALTLLRGVFDMV
+759 KLALTLLRGVFDMV

-788 CERVNNIREFFRN
+788 CEKVNNIREFFRN

-825 KAFRDYVG
+825 KVFRDYVG

-848 FISGVFSGNWRRAW
+848 FISGVFSNNWRRAW

-867 IFESI
+867 IFENI
-872 VSGLSHI
+872 TSGLVNI

-887 IDRINKFL
+887 IDGINKFL

-988 VITKMVIETIS
+988 VITKMVIDNIKDYEA
-999 RTMKHAQES
+999 RTGKPVFD
-1008 LYLTIR
+1008 Y
-1014 RWNEWQMKRKSR
+1014 

>member
-28 VTGLKNHV
+28 VTSLKNHV

-117 DASGAVQRFTSVNSN
+117 DASGAVQRFTSVNGN

-243 TGGIST
+243 TGGIAT

-297 VVMVAVGY
+297 VIMVAVGY

-339 KKMNDASDSSQKLSK
+339 KKMSDASDSSQKLSK
-354 GASGTGRGL
+354 GASGTGSGL

-393 NGSSDPSSGGSGG
+393 NGSSDPSSGGSDGSGG

-420 DSGAEEQKGLLEEV
+420 DGGAKEQKGLLEEV

-479 EIGKS
+479 DIGKS

-509 KIIGNISQGLA
+509 KIIGNITQGLA

-551 KIVRDVTK
+551 KIVRDITK
-559 AIDWTA
+559 AIDWTV
-565 VLGAVDVVLIIID
+565 VLGAVNVVLSIID

-650 MAVNPVNII
+650 MAVNPVNVI

-691 VQKVFMNIVAP
+691 VQKVFLNIVAP

-713 FVGDVLKP
+713 FVDTVLKP
-721 LWNAWENVFQSI
+721 LWSAWENVFQSI

-754 LGPVF
+754 LGPIF
-759 ELALTLLRGVFDMV
+759 QLALTLLRGTFDMV
-773 FAAIRGIIERADKTI
+773 FAAIRGIIELADKTI

-813 WKNVFETVKNAV
+813 WKNVFETVKNVV
-825 KAFRDYVG
+825 KAFRDFMG
-833 PIINSLEVVFLGLTS
+833 PIINSVQVIFMGLAN
-848 FISGVFSGNWRRAW
+848 FIGGVFSGNWRRAW
-862 FGVRQ
+862 LGVKQ

-872 VSGLSHI
+872 VSGLRNI

-887 IDRINKFL
+887 IDGINKFL

-906 VPGVGGKGFSIPR
+906 VPGVGGKGFSIPK

-988 VITKMVIETIS
+988 VITKMVIDNIKDYEA
-999 RTMKHAQES
+999 RTGKPVFD
-1008 LYLTIR
+1008 Y
-1014 RWNEWQMKRKSR
+1014 

>member
-258 VRCMSE
+258 VRCMSD

-339 KKMNDASDSSQKLSK
+339 KNMNDASNSSQKLSK
-354 GASGTGRGL
+354 GAGGTGSGL

-393 NGSSDPSSGGSGG
+393 NGSSDPSSGGSGGSGG

-551 KIVRDVTK
+551 KIVRDITK

-565 VLGAVDVVLIIID
+565 VLGAVDVVLGIID

-591 LGILSVIAGLSLF
+591 LGILSIIAGLSLF

-650 MAVNPVNII
+650 MAVNPVNVI

-691 VQKVFMNIVAP
+691 VQKVFLNIVAP
-702 IIDTVGKIIMD
+702 IIDTVGGIIKD
-713 FVGDVLKP
+713 FVDTVLKP

-825 KAFRDYVG
+825 KAFRDCMG
-833 PIINSLEVVFLGLTS
+833 PIISSVQVIFMGLTN

-887 IDRINKFL
+887 IDGINKFL

-988 VITKMVIETIS
+988 VITKMVIDNIKDYEA
-999 RTMKHAQES
+999 RTGKPVFD
-1008 LYLTIR
+1008 Y
-1014 RWNEWQMKRKSR
+1014 

>member
-1 MTVEELQIVISA
+1 M
-13 QTKSAKSELNSVKNE
+13 KNE

-206 ALRNGTVSMDQFMN
+206 ALRNGTVSMDQFMD
-220 TLMQLNTQGI
+220 TIMKLNTQGI

-243 TGGIST
+243 TGGIAT

-339 KKMNDASDSSQKLSK
+339 KNMNDASNSSQKLSK
-354 GASGTGRGL
+354 GAGGTGSGL

-393 NGSSDPSSGGSGG
+393 NGSSDPSSGDSGGSGG

-420 DSGAEEQKGLLEEV
+420 DSGAKEQKGLLEEV

-650 MAVNPVNII
+650 MAVNPVNVI

-702 IIDTVGKIIMD
+702 VISTVAGIIKD
-713 FVGDVLKP
+713 FVNMVLKP
-721 LWNAWENVFQSI
+721 LWNVWETVFKDI
-733 MGLLS
+733 MGIVS
-738 DFLKFA
+738 DLLKFV

-759 ELALTLLRGVFDMV
+759 QLSLTHLQGTFRIV
-773 FAAIRGIIERADKTI
+773 FAAIGGIIQGAGAVIHTVVDG
-788 CERVNNIREFFRN
+788 IREFFRN

-825 KAFRDYVG
+825 KAFRDYMG
-833 PIINSLEVVFLGLTS
+833 PIINSLEVIFMGLAN
-848 FISGVFSGNWRRAW
+848 FIGGVFSGNWRRAW
-862 FGVRQ
+862 LGVKQ
-867 IFESI
+867 IFEGI
-872 VSGLSHI
+872 VSGLGHI

-887 IDRINKFL
+887 IDGINKFL
-895 SGIGKIKIPDW
+895 SGIGKVKIPDW
-906 VPGVGGKGFSIPR
+906 VPGVGGKGFSIPK

-988 VITKMVIETIS
+988 VITKMVIDNIKDYEA
-999 RTMKHAQES
+999 RTGKPVFD
-1008 LYLTIR
+1008 Y
-1014 RWNEWQMKRKSR
+1014 

>member
-28 VTGLKNHV
+28 VTGLKNHF

-206 ALRNGTVSMDQFMN
+206 ALRNGTVSMDQFMD
-220 TLMQLNTQGI
+220 TIMKLNTQGI

-243 TGGIST
+243 TGGIAT

-258 VRCMSE
+258 VRCMSD

-339 KKMNDASDSSQKLSK
+339 KNMNDASNSSQKLSK
-354 GASGTGRGL
+354 GAGGTGSGL

-393 NGSSDPSSGGSGG
+393 NGSSDPSSGDSGGSGG

-534 HLWNIFNSIL
+534 HIWNIFNSVL

-551 KIVRDVTK
+551 KIVRDITK
-559 AIDWTA
+559 AIDWTV

-591 LGILSVIAGLSLF
+591 LGVLSAIAGLSLF

-650 MAVNPVNII
+650 MAVNPVNVI

-691 VQKVFMNIVAP
+691 VQKVFLNIVAP

-713 FVGDVLKP
+713 FVETVLKP

-759 ELALTLLRGVFDMV
+759 KLALTLLRGVFDMV

-825 KAFRDYVG
+825 KAFRDYMG
-833 PIINSLEVVFLGLTS
+833 PIINSLEVIFMGLTN
-848 FISGVFSGNWRRAW
+848 FIGGVFSGNWRRAW

-887 IDRINKFL
+887 IDGINKFL
-895 SGIGKIKIPDW
+895 SGIDKIKIPDW

-988 VITKMVIETIS
+988 VITKMVIDNIKDYEA
-999 RTMKHAQES
+999 RTGKPVFD
-1008 LYLTIR
+1008 Y
-1014 RWNEWQMKRKSR
+1014 

>member
-28 VTGLKNHV
+28 VTSLKNHV

-86 VMSNLGVGSVQ
+86 VMSNLGADSVQ

-117 DASGAVQRFTSVNSN
+117 DASGAVQRFTAVNSN
-132 ISRSTDMFLA
+132 ISKSTDMFLA

-243 TGGIST
+243 TGGIAT

-258 VRCMSE
+258 VRGMSD

-284 INSCVPYVVAFTK
+284 INSCIPYVVAFTK

-332 GNTGALA
+332 GNTGTLA
-339 KKMNDASDSSQKLSK
+339 KNMNNASDSSQKLSK
-354 GASGTGRGL
+354 GASGTGSGL

-369 ASKLKKELKGA
+369 ASKLKKELNGA

-393 NGSSDPSSGGSGG
+393 NSSSDPSSGGSGG
-406 AGGSGGDIGGFSMD
+406 SGGVGGSGGIGDIGSIGADAFDTGSMT
-420 DSGAEEQKGLLEEV
+420 APLEEV

-551 KIVRDVTK
+551 KMVRDITK
-559 AIDWTA
+559 AIDWTV
-565 VLGAVDVVLIIID
+565 VLGAVDVVLGIID

-585 DNVGRI
+585 DNVGLI
-591 LGILSVIAGLSLF
+591 LGILSAIAGLSLF

-614 ITQIQLAVGV
+614 ITQIQIAVGV

-650 MAVNPVNII
+650 MAVNPVNVI

-691 VQKVFMNIVAP
+691 VQKVFLNIVAP
-702 IIDTVGKIIMD
+702 IIDTVGKIIDD
-713 FVGDVLKP
+713 FVETVLTP
-721 LWNAWENVFQSI
+721 LWNAWENVFQNI
-733 MGLLS
+733 MGLVS
-738 DFLKFA
+738 DFLKFV

-754 LGPVF
+754 LGPIF
-759 ELALTLLRGVFDMV
+759 QLALTLLRGTFDMV
-773 FAAIRGIIERADKTI
+773 FAAIRGIIELADKTI

-813 WKNVFETVKNAV
+813 WKNVFETVKNVV
-825 KAFRDYVG
+825 KAFRDFMG

-848 FISGVFSGNWRRAW
+848 FISGVFSNNWRRAW

-867 IFESI
+867 IFEGI
-872 VSGLSHI
+872 VSGLRNI

-887 IDRINKFL
+887 IDGINKFL

-906 VPGVGGKGFSIPR
+906 VPGVGGKGFSIPK

-988 VITKMVIETIS
+988 VITKMVIDNIKDYEA
-999 RTMKHAQES
+999 RTGKPVFD
-1008 LYLTIR
+1008 Y
-1014 RWNEWQMKRKSR
+1014 

>member
-59 ASLIKSTILGNV
+59 ASLIKSTILSNV

-206 ALRNGTVSMDQFMN
+206 ALRNGTVSMDQFMD
-220 TLMQLNTQGI
+220 TIMKLNTQGI

-243 TGGIST
+243 TGGIAT

-258 VRCMSE
+258 VRGMSD

-284 INSCVPYVVAFTK
+284 INSCIPYVVAFTK
-297 VVMVAVGY
+297 IVMVAVGY

-339 KKMNDASDSSQKLSK
+339 KNMNNASNSSQKLSK
-354 GASGTGRGL
+354 GASGTGSGL

-369 ASKLKKELKGA
+369 ASKLKKELNGA

-393 NGSSDPSSGGSGG
+393 NSSSDPSSGGSGG

-457 KFGAPMIAAAVY
+457 KFGAPMIAAAVF
-469 AFNGVKNLLM
+469 AFSGIRSLLS

-551 KIVRDVTK
+551 KIVRDITK
-559 AIDWTA
+559 AIDWTI
-565 VLGAVDVVLIIID
+565 VLGAVNVVLGIID

-585 DNVGRI
+585 DNVGLI
-591 LGILSVIAGLSLF
+591 LGILSAIAGLSLF

-650 MAVNPVNII
+650 MAVNPVNVI

-691 VQKVFMNIVAP
+691 VQKVFINIVAP

-713 FVGDVLKP
+713 FVDSVLKP

-738 DFLKFA
+738 DFLKVA

-759 ELALTLLRGVFDMV
+759 KLALTVLRGVFDMV

-825 KAFRDYVG
+825 KAFRDYMG
-833 PIINSLEVVFLGLTS
+833 PIISSVQVIFMGLAN
-848 FISGVFSGNWRRAW
+848 FIGGVFSGNWKRAW
-862 FGVRQ
+862 LGVKQ
-867 IFESI
+867 IFEGI
-872 VSGLSHI
+872 VSGLGAI

-887 IDRINKFL
+887 IDGINKFL

-906 VPGVGGKGFSIPR
+906 VPGVGGKGFSIPK

-988 VITKMVIETIS
+988 VITKMVIDNIKDYEA
-999 RTMKHAQES
+999 RTGKPVFD
-1008 LYLTIR
+1008 Y
-1014 RWNEWQMKRKSR
+1014 

>member
-393 NGSSDPSSGGSGG
+393 NGSSDPSSGDSGGSGG

-534 HLWNIFNSIL
+534 HLWNMFNSIL

-551 KIVRDVTK
+551 KIVRDITK
-559 AIDWTA
+559 AIDWTV
-565 VLGAVDVVLIIID
+565 VLGAVNVVLSIID

-585 DNVGRI
+585 DNVGLI
-591 LGILSVIAGLSLF
+591 LGILSAIAGLSLF
-604 STLAGILGTV
+604 STLVGILGTV

-691 VQKVFMNIVAP
+691 VQKVFLNIVAP

-713 FVGDVLKP
+713 FVCDVLKP

-754 LGPVF
+754 LGPIF
-759 ELALTLLRGVFDMV
+759 KLALTVLRGVFDMV

-833 PIINSLEVVFLGLTS
+833 PIINSLEVIFLGLTN

-887 IDRINKFL
+887 IDGINKFL
-895 SGIGKIKIPDW
+895 SGIGKVKIPDW
-906 VPGVGGKGFSIPR
+906 VPGVGGKGFSIPK

-988 VITKMVIETIS
+988 VITKMVIDNIKDYEA
-999 RTMKHAQES
+999 RTGKPVFD
-1008 LYLTIR
+1008 Y
-1014 RWNEWQMKRKSR
+1014 

>member
-28 VTGLKNHV
+28 VTSLKNHV

-59 ASLIKSTILGNV
+59 ASLIKSTILGNI

-86 VMSNLGVGSVQ
+86 VMSNLGADSVQ

-117 DASGAVQRFTSVNSN
+117 DASGAVQRFTAVNGN

-206 ALRNGTVSMDQFMN
+206 ALRNGRVSMDQFMN

-243 TGGIST
+243 TGGIAT

-258 VRCMSE
+258 VRGMSD

-284 INSCVPYVVAFTK
+284 INSCIPYVVAFTK
-297 VVMVAVGY
+297 VVMTAVGY

-339 KKMNDASDSSQKLSK
+339 KSMNSASDSSQKLSK
-354 GASGTGRGL
+354 GASGTGSGL

-369 ASKLKKELKGA
+369 ASKLKKELNGA

-393 NGSSDPSSGGSGG
+393 NSSSDPSSGGSGG
-406 AGGSGGDIGGFSMD
+406 SGGVGGSGGIGDIGSIGADAFDTGSMT
-420 DSGAEEQKGLLEEV
+420 APLEEV

-551 KIVRDVTK
+551 KMVRDITK
-559 AIDWTA
+559 AIDWTV
-565 VLGAVDVVLIIID
+565 VLGAVNVVLGIID

-585 DNVGRI
+585 DNVGLI
-591 LGILSVIAGLSLF
+591 LGILSAIAGLSLF

-614 ITQIQLAVGV
+614 ITQIQIAVGV

-650 MAVNPVNII
+650 MAVNPVNVI

-702 IIDTVGKIIMD
+702 VISTVAGIIKD
-713 FVGDVLKP
+713 FVNMVLKP
-721 LWNAWENVFQSI
+721 LWNVWETVFKDI
-733 MGLLS
+733 MGIVS
-738 DFLKFA
+738 DLLKFV

-759 ELALTLLRGVFDMV
+759 QLSLTHLQGTFRIV
-773 FAAIRGIIERADKTI
+773 FAAIGGIIQGAGAVIHTVVDG
-788 CERVNNIREFFRN
+788 IRGFFN
-801 LGEWMEGTFGFK
+801 GLGTWMEGTFGFK
-813 WKNVFETVKNAV
+813 WKNVFETVKNVV
-825 KAFRDYVG
+825 KVFRDYMG
-833 PIINSLEVVFLGLTS
+833 PIINSVQVIFMGLAN
-848 FISGVFSGNWRRAW
+848 FIGGVFSGNWRRAW
-862 FGVRQ
+862 LGVKQ
-867 IFESI
+867 IFEGI
-872 VSGLSHI
+872 VSGLGHI

-887 IDRINKFL
+887 IDGINKFL

-906 VPGVGGKGFSIPR
+906 VPGVGGKGFSVPK

-968 SQNDGTG
+968 PQNDGTG

-988 VITKMVIETIS
+988 VITKMVIDNIKDYEA
-999 RTMKHAQES
+999 RTGKPVFD
-1008 LYLTIR
+1008 Y
-1014 RWNEWQMKRKSR
+1014 

>member
-206 ALRNGTVSMDQFMN
+206 ALRNGTVSMDQFMD
-220 TLMQLNTQGI
+220 TIMKLNTQGI

-243 TGGIST
+243 TGGIAT

-258 VRCMSE
+258 VRCMSD

-354 GASGTGRGL
+354 GASGTGSGL

-369 ASKLKKELKGA
+369 ASKLKKELNGA

-393 NGSSDPSSGGSGG
+393 NSSSDPSSGGSGGSGG

-457 KFGAPMIAAAVY
+457 KFGAPMIAAAVF
-469 AFNGVKNLLM
+469 AFSGIRSLLS

-551 KIVRDVTK
+551 KIVRDITK
-559 AIDWTA
+559 AIDWTI
-565 VLGAVDVVLIIID
+565 VLGAVNVVLGIID

-585 DNVGRI
+585 DNVGLI
-591 LGILSVIAGLSLF
+591 LGILSAIAGLSLF

-614 ITQIQLAVGV
+614 VTQIQLAVGI
-624 FSGWASLATALSGA
+624 FAGWTSLATALSGA

-650 MAVNPVNII
+650 MAVNPVNVI

-691 VQKVFMNIVAP
+691 VQKVFINIVAP
-702 IIDTVGKIIMD
+702 VISTVAGIIKD
-713 FVGDVLKP
+713 FVNMVLKP
-721 LWNAWENVFQSI
+721 LWNVWETVFKDI
-733 MGLLS
+733 MGIVS
-738 DFLKFA
+738 DLLKFV

-754 LGPVF
+754 LGPIF
-759 ELALTLLRGVFDMV
+759 QLSLTHLQGTFRIV
-773 FAAIRGIIERADKTI
+773 FAAIGGIIQGAGAVIHAVVDG
-788 CERVNNIREFFRN
+788 IRGFFN
-801 LGEWMEGTFGFK
+801 GLGTWMEVTFGFK
-813 WKNVFETVKNAV
+813 WKNVFEAVKNIV
-825 KAFRDYVG
+825 KAFRDYMG
-833 PIINSLEVVFLGLTS
+833 PIISSVQVIFMGLAN
-848 FISGVFSGNWRRAW
+848 FIGGVFSGNWKRAW
-862 FGVRQ
+862 LGVKQ
-867 IFESI
+867 IFEGI
-872 VSGLSHI
+872 VSGLGHI

-887 IDRINKFL
+887 IDGINKFL
-895 SGIGKIKIPDW
+895 SGIGKVKIPDW

-988 VITKMVIETIS
+988 VITKMVIDNIKDYEA
-999 RTMKHAQES
+999 RTGKPVFD
-1008 LYLTIR
+1008 Y
-1014 RWNEWQMKRKSR
+1014 

>member
-406 AGGSGGDIGGFSMD
+406 SGGVGGSGGDIGGFSMD

-534 HLWNIFNSIL
+534 HLWNMFNSIL

-551 KIVRDVTK
+551 KIVRDITK
-559 AIDWTA
+559 AIDWTV
-565 VLGAVDVVLIIID
+565 VLGAVNVVLSIID

-585 DNVGRI
+585 DNVGLI
-591 LGILSVIAGLSLF
+591 LGILSAIAGLSLF

-650 MAVNPVNII
+650 MAVNPVNVI

-691 VQKVFMNIVAP
+691 VQKVFLNIVAP

-713 FVGDVLKP
+713 FVDDVLKP

-754 LGPVF
+754 LGPIF
-759 ELALTLLRGVFDMV
+759 KLALTVLRGVFDMV

-825 KAFRDYVG
+825 KAFRDCVG
-833 PIINSLEVVFLGLTS
+833 PIINSLEVIFLGLTN

-887 IDRINKFL
+887 IDGINKFL

-968 SQNDGTG
+968 PQNDGTG

-988 VITKMVIETIS
+988 VITKMVIDNIKDYEA
-999 RTMKHAQES
+999 RTGKPVFD
-1008 LYLTIR
+1008 Y
-1014 RWNEWQMKRKSR
+1014 

>member
-28 VTGLKNHV
+28 VTSLKNHV

-117 DASGAVQRFTSVNSN
+117 DASGAVQRFTSVNGN

-243 TGGIST
+243 TGGIAT

-297 VVMVAVGY
+297 VIMVAVGY

-339 KKMNDASDSSQKLSK
+339 KKMSDASDSSQKLSK
-354 GASGTGRGL
+354 GASGTGSGL

-393 NGSSDPSSGGSGG
+393 NGSSDPSSGGSDGSGG

-420 DSGAEEQKGLLEEV
+420 DGGAKEQKGLLEEV

-479 EIGKS
+479 DIGKS

-509 KIIGNISQGLA
+509 KIIGNITQGLA

-551 KIVRDVTK
+551 KIVRDITK
-559 AIDWTA
+559 AIDWTV
-565 VLGAVDVVLIIID
+565 VLGAVNVVLSIID

-650 MAVNPVNII
+650 MAVNPVNVI

-691 VQKVFMNIVAP
+691 VQKVFLNIVAP
-702 IIDTVGKIIMD
+702 IIDTVGRIIMD
-713 FVGDVLKP
+713 FVDTVLKP

-754 LGPVF
+754 LGPIF
-759 ELALTLLRGVFDMV
+759 KLALTLLRGVFDMV

-813 WKNVFETVKNAV
+813 WKNVFETVKNVV
-825 KAFRDYVG
+825 KVFRDFMG
-833 PIINSLEVVFLGLTS
+833 PIINSLEVIFMGLTN

-862 FGVRQ
+862 LGVKQ
-867 IFESI
+867 IFEGI
-872 VSGLSHI
+872 VSGLEHI

-887 IDRINKFL
+887 IDGINKFL

-988 VITKMVIETIS
+988 VITKMVIDNIKDYEA
-999 RTMKHAQES
+999 RTGKPVFD
-1008 LYLTIR
+1008 Y
-1014 RWNEWQMKRKSR
+1014 